1 MNKLNKNL
9 LGIFFM
15 TLGMFCLSVNDIT
28 YKNFSFNFP
37 VWEAVFFRAL
47 SGSIISI
54 FLVYYSGP
62 KSLKTKK
69 PIRHFIRAFSA
80 VGCVVLYI
88 YGIKYLLL
96 SENMNFYKS
105 FNDSGIVDLLML
117 GMSGEAILDT
127 SVSKYI
133 DLVNISFLGNEKFKG
148 NSIVTFTDIEI
159 VGKAGMPID
168 FELIDDHSIE
178 LSFALPMR
186 TALHGN
192 IPNPFSKITKINYSL
207 SDTNSINLSIYN
219 SEGILVR
226 ELFDGS
232 QGAGYYNILWDGMN
246 NNDVILPNGHYTLQM
261 LTNNF
266 IDSITMTLLK

>member
-1 MNKLNKNL
+1 MNLI
-9 LGIFFM
+9 IF
-15 TLGMFCLSVNDIT
+15 
-28 YKNFSFNFP
+28 
-37 VWEAVFFRAL
+37 
-47 SGSIISI
+47 IISI
-54 FLVYYSGP
+54 CFSSEIDLQILSRGH
-62 KSLKTKK
+62 SN
-69 PIRHFIRAFSA
+69 FIIALESQEDIHGVQLSFQYDINEIFINSDAF
-80 VGCVVLYI
+80 
-88 YGIKYLLL
+88 LLL

-159 VGKAGMPID
+159 VGKAGMRID

-266 IDSITMTLLK
+266 VDSITMTLLK